1 VNAPQLV
8 KRAEA
13 EHALR
18 KAAELG
24 HAYATLMLAV
34 LLDRGDTVKRDPA
47 DAIHWAER
55 AVANP
60 SKDVQVADMQ
70 VLLGRLQVKSSDP
83 AERARGIALLE
94 KLAEA
99 GRSDARTEL
108 AIAIRASDPA
118 RARAL
123 LEQALSGYAGG
134 AIPPLADMLIKGEG
148 GPANPKRTVSLLAG
162 RRASDVPGVF
172 DVANALD
179 RQNIPVEL
187 IVTFDAT
194 SPQPVP
200 KNVLH
205 FVNFY
210 QENGF
215 GKRVSPGPGF
225 QGELTNI
232 DLTADM
238 GLSHTTIEKSPR
250 LHAVVMQKIA
260 DVVKKDLAKRMA
272 ASKAKPNPRKSKPV
286 TGRGEPP
293 AEDRPTSHVIAATSM
308 RGS

>member
-1 VNAPQLV
+1 LSQW
-8 KRAEA
+8 R
-13 EHALR
+13 R
-18 KAAELG
+18 FF
-24 HAYATLMLAV
+24 ATGLICGSAWF
-34 LLDRGDTVKRDPA
+34 GPA
-47 DAIHWAER
+47 DQIIGS
-55 AVANP
+55 ANAQGTKP
-60 SKDVQVADMQ
+60 AAASEVQVD
-70 VLLGRLQVKSSDP
+70 LL
-83 AERARGIALLE
+83 RG
-94 KLAEA
+94 
-99 GRSDARTEL
+99 
-108 AIAIRASDPA
+108 
-118 RARAL
+118 
-123 LEQALSGYAGG
+123 
-134 AIPPLADMLIKGEG
+134 LADIFSRGMDTL
-148 GPANPKRTVSLLAG
+148 ANKLNRLGYSAQVYSTHGWQSVAQRVASKYSRGHKDIVVVIGHSLGAN
-162 RRASDVPGVF
+162 ATF

-293 AEDRPTSHVIAATSM
+293 AEDRPTTDVIAATSM